1 MCLPKM
7 NMNFEYFIAR
17 RMSRPSDGR
26 TDIMMRIAA
35 ASVAIGTAVMIVT
48 FAVIGG
54 FSTEIESRVAG
65 LSGHVRI
72 ADIRGSSAAEPR
84 PFRRSEPLETLVRG
98 LGGFVSLSPFA
109 VKGGIVKSADAVTGI
124 MLKGYAEEECA
135 EGTAFYAG
143 CLIEGEM
150 PRTGDTVRYKDILLS
165 RPTADG
171 LGVGVGDR
179 IEMLFVDADNP
190 LRRDGF
196 KVSGI
201 YASGMDE
208 TDKVLAVTDIRNVQR
223 LLGGDAR
230 TISGYEIRIDDF
242 GRADGFA
249 DRVNEALLYG
259 DDEGA
264 EYLAAESVREI
275 YPAIFDWL
283 KTHDVNAAVVIV
295 LMLTVALFNMASA
308 LLILV
313 LERTR
318 TIGVLK
324 ALGTDD
330 ASLRKIFLWRASFIA
345 FRGLLWGDAVGAA
358 LCLLQKFTGMVRLD
372 AEGYVL
378 SVMPID
384 IDWAVIAVLNVGVMA
399 VIVAGLLLPARIV
412 AGIRPDEA
420 VRYE

>member
-1 MCLPKM
+1 
-7 NMNFEYFIAR
+7 
-17 RMSRPSDGR
+17 MSRPSDGR

-35 ASVAIGTAVMIVT
+35 ASVAVGTAVMIVT
-48 FAVIGG
+48 LAVIAG
-54 FSTEIESRVAG
+54 FESEIDAKITG

-72 ADIRGSSAAEPR
+72 SDMRSPSVAEPR
-84 PFRRSEPLETLVRG
+84 PFRRSGSLEELVRG
-98 LGGFVSLSPFA
+98 LDGFVSLSPFA
-109 VKGGIVKSADAVTGI
+109 VRGGIVKSDDAVVGI
-124 MLKGYAEEECA
+124 ALKGY
-135 EGTAFYAG
+135 EGGNNDFYAN
-143 CLIEGEM
+143 CIVEGEM
-150 PRTGDTVRYKDILLS
+150 PRTGDSVRHKDILLS
-165 RPTADG
+165 RLSADG

-179 IEMLFVDADNP
+179 IEMLFVDGDRP
-190 LRRDGF
+190 PRRDRF

-208 TDKVLAVTDIRNVQR
+208 ADKVAALTDIRNVQR
-223 LLGGDAR
+223 LLDSDAR
-230 TISGYEIRIDDF
+230 TVSGYEVRISDF
-242 GRADGFA
+242 DRADEFA
-249 DRVNEALLYG
+249 ARVNEALLYG
-259 DDEGA
+259 DFEDA
-264 EYLAAESVREI
+264 DYLAAESIRDL

-330 ASLRKIFLWRASFIA
+330 TSLRKIFLWRASFIA
-345 FRGLLWGDAVGAA
+345 LRGLLWGDTVGVA
-358 LCLLQKFTGMVRLD
+358 LCLLQKFTGAVRLD

-378 SVMPID
+378 SVMPVEIG
-384 IDWAVIAVLNVGVMA
+384 WVWLAALNVGVMA
-399 VIVAGLLLPARIV
+399 VIVIGLTLPARIV